1 MNSPQGK
8 KLQDYKPLNLV
19 FIDGCTVSHIMA
31 TTDTKKVGLIEDT
44 YPGVQ

>member
-1 MNSPQGK
+1 MNSPQGR

-19 FIDGCTVSHIMA
+19 FIDGCTISHIMA
-31 TTDTKKVGLIEDT
+31 TTDTNKVDLIEDT